1 MNDDTIQ
8 KIRATLDEA
17 LTEADKFDSASN
29 SGAANGERV
38 GIEAEH
44 AVGMAEK
51 IRLLD
56 EIIRVEEGALV
67 VDSNGEKH
75 RITIEDTFDGH
86 TYIGAE
92 GLEELL
98 DIADV
103 AWDRYG
109 KRDFAFAYPDE
120 HSEVGTHVSTIAY
133 EDGDS
138 WPIEVMVDQLPGV
151 ELVKDET

>member
-17 LTEADKFDSASN
+17 ISDADKFDAASA
-29 SGAANGERV
+29 ADDREYAY
-38 GIEAEH
+38 
-44 AVGMAEK
+44 GMAEK

-56 EIIRVEEGALV
+56 EIVRVEEGALV
-67 VDSNGEKH
+67 VDSNGKQH

-151 ELVKDET
+151 ELVKE